1 MSELNARPYYPAI
14 MCHSGHR
21 NFQFYQQINDH
32 MTIKE
37 VKKIV
42 TFVTFIIQ
50 IIKILIIENIRK
62 FKI

>member
-1 MSELNARPYYPAI
+1 MSGLNARPYCRAI

-21 NFQFYQQINDH
+21 NFQFYQQISDQ

-37 VKKIV
+37 EKKFVTIV
-42 TFVTFIIQ
+42 TFITQ
-50 IIKILIIENIRK
+50 IIKILITENIRK